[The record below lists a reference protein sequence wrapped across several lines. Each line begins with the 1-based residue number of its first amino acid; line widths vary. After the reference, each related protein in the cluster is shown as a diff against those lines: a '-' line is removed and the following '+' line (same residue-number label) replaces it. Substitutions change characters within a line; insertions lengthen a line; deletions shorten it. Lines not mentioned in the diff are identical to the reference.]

1 MTAIR
6 VSLEPMFK
14 AALVTTAKG
23 ESNPDEWIENSH
35 VIQWLRF
42 HASKAGGTGSIPG
55 WELRSYR
62 LQLKIMHVSTNIE
75 DPQYC
80 NEDLAQPNK

>member
-6 VSLEPMFK
+6 VSLEPVFI
-14 AALVTTAKG
+14 AALVTSDKG
-23 ESNPDEWIENSH
+23 GSNPDAWIETSY

-42 HASKAGGTGSIPG
+42 HASKAGATGSIPG
-55 WELRSYR
+55 WGTKSYR

-80 NEDLAQPNK
+80 N